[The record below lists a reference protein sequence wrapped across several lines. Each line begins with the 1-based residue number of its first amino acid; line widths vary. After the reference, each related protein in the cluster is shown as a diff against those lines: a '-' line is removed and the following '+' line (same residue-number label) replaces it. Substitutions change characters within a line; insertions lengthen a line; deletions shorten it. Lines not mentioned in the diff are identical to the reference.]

1 MTNALNFLPKCDH
14 VIVIDQ
20 GQIVESG
27 TYHELKS
34 GQSKFSNLLREFTGS
49 EINDDN
55 DQSEQAVEQA
65 NQSHDED
72 EHDDLADVYNV
83 DDGTSIIGKGSDESS
98 VMSHSLWIISNDRSF
113 WCDVK
118 GIKQDKVGKESEIMS
133 DQDSWNQREV
143 KNVKDRDMSLNRKN
157 LMMTKTS
164 LKMKLKLN

>member
-83 DDGTSIIGKGSDESS
+83 DDGTSIIGKGSYESS
-98 VMSHSLWIISNDRSF
+98 VMTHNF
-113 WCDVK
+113 
-118 GIKQDKVGKESEIMS
+118 
-133 DQDSWNQREV
+133 
-143 KNVKDRDMSLNRKN
+143 
-157 LMMTKTS
+157 
-164 LKMKLKLN
+164 

>member
-1 MTNALNFLPKCDH
+1 MSLGMYLTMLSVGLHGPRSGPLPFIISSSTLGKDLKLDKDSHLSGTTRVLVTNALNFLPKCDH

-83 DDGTSIIGKGSDESS
+83 DDGTSIIGKGYDESS
-98 VMSHSLWIISNDRSF
+98 VMSQS
-113 WCDVK
+113 
-118 GIKQDKVGKESEIMS
+118 
-133 DQDSWNQREV
+133 
-143 KNVKDRDMSLNRKN
+143 
-157 LMMTKTS
+157 
-164 LKMKLKLN
+164 

>member
-49 EINDDN
+49 EINNDN
-55 DQSEQAVEQA
+55 DQSEQAVE
-65 NQSHDED
+65 QSHDED

-98 VMSHSLWIISNDRSF
+98 VMSHSLWQIF
-113 WCDVK
+113 
-118 GIKQDKVGKESEIMS
+118 
-133 DQDSWNQREV
+133 
-143 KNVKDRDMSLNRKN
+143 
-157 LMMTKTS
+157 LMWS
-164 LKMKLKLN
+164 